1 MGGGHFMVGVPG
13 ILDVRHAKL
22 LGGFADIRNFS
33 QLQAQFFFNFYT
45 QWGELAWDDAMTLV
59 QTNWFPNQSVLAC
72 ATLGTLIMPHLK
84 VIIEMVYNIKS
95 LVAPTVTQNY
105 T

>member
-1 MGGGHFMVGVPG
+1 MARVPG

-22 LGGFADIRNFS
+22 LGGLADIRNLS
-33 QLQAQFFFNFYT
+33 QLQAQFFFSFFLNT
-45 QWGELAWDDAMTLV
+45 VGRAWDDAMTSV
-59 QTNWFPNQSVLAC
+59 QTHWFPNQSVLAC

-84 VIIEMVYNIKS
+84 VIIEMVHNIKS